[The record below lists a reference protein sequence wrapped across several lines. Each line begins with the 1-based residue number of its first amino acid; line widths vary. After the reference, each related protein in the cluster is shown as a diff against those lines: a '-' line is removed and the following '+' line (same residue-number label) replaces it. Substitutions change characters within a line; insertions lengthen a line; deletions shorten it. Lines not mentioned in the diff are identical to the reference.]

1 MSRPAWPRRHG
12 GRSRGWFGTL
22 LALAAVLA
30 AARGHAAADA
40 DPFASPQ
47 WPTLRAEM
55 LGDAPAVFDP
65 RVKVVGPA
73 FAEDALNVPIAFDAS
88 ALGEVDRIVVGVDR
102 NPIRQVLTFT
112 PGRLKPALSFR
123 FKLEQG
129 SPVRV
134 AARTRDGVWHVGGLL
149 VDAAGGGCTVPGV
162 TRKDGSWSATL
173 NRVEARRFAALD
185 GGGGRV
191 RIRVMHPMDTGLVAG
206 IPAFHIEQLALV
218 DGRREPLGTLALHE
232 PVSENPIFSF
242 DLREPAAQPL
252 AVTGRDNNGNR
263 IDARVLP

>member
-1 MSRPAWPRRHG
+1 MPRRHG
-12 GRSRGWFGTL
+12 RQNRAWLGTL
-22 LALAAVLA
+22 LALASALA
-30 AARGHAAADA
+30 HAAADA
-40 DPFASPQ
+40 DPFASTQ
-47 WPTLRAEM
+47 WPTLRGEM
-55 LGDAPAVFDP
+55 LGNAPAVFDA

-102 NPIRQVLTFT
+102 NPIRKVLAFT
-112 PGRLKPALSFR
+112 PGKLKPALSFR

-162 TRKDGSWSATL
+162 TRKDGSWSVTL

-185 GGGGRV
+185 GGGGRIRV
-191 RIRVMHPMDTGLVAG
+191 RVMHPMDTGLVAG

-218 DGRREPLGTLALHE
+218 DGRREPLGTLELHE

-242 DLREPAAQPL
+242 DLREPAPQPL